1 MGCAS
6 DFVWYEMV
14 RPVPSGEFDGVESL
28 RSRGLWPPVTGRE
41 VPRLFRSDF
50 FLRGRSGFAG
60 VISRIGAMVACRG
73 HNPELRISRTDTMRQ
88 KGVWAKN

>member
-1 MGCAS
+1 MKIVMLERMSVGEDVDVSCFGRLG

-41 VPRLFRSDF
+41 VPRLFS
-50 FLRGRSGFAG
+50 
-60 VISRIGAMVACRG
+60 V
-73 HNPELRISRTDTMRQ
+73 
-88 KGVWAKN
+88 